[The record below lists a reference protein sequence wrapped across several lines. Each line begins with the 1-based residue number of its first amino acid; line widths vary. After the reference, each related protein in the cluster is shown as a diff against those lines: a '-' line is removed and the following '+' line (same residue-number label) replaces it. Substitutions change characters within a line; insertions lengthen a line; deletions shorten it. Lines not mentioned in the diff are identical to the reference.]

1 MKINT
6 ALILCAGYGKRLNP
20 LTLNKPKPLLEVNNI
35 ALLENTINLLDKL
48 QIQNIKINTF
58 YLQQQIKSFISNKKF
73 NANVEIIEDGE
84 SILETGGGIFNLIK
98 SSKDKDFLVLNPD
111 TVWNLNYIDL
121 INKMEKLY
129 FDNQIKNLLLVV
141 NKNLSFDKRFKGDFE
156 LKFNKLFREKENNFI
171 YTGCQLINRNL
182 FNGIKDTFFS
192 INKVWN
198 NQINNQELYG
208 YESNNKFVHVT
219 DIEIYNKLN

>member
-35 ALLENTINLLDKL
+35 ALLENTINLLEKL

-73 NANVEIIEDGE
+73 NAYVEIIEDGE

>member
-20 LTLNKPKPLLEVNNI
+20 LTLNKPKPLI
-35 ALLENTINLLDKL
+35 ALLENTINLLEKL

>member
-20 LTLNKPKPLLEVNNI
+20 LTLKKPKPLLEVNNI

>member
-6 ALILCAGYGKRLNP
+6 ALILCAGFGKRLNP
-20 LTLNKPKPLLEVNNI
+20 LTLDMPKPLLKVNNI
-35 ALLENTINLLDKL
+35 SLLENTINLIEKL

-58 YLQQQIKSFISNKKF
+58 YLQEQIKNFISNKKF
-73 NANVEIIEDGE
+73 NCNIEIIEDGR

-98 SSKDKDFLVLNPD
+98 STSEKDFLVLNSD
-111 TVWNLNYIDL
+111 TVWNLNYLDSIK
-121 INKMEKLY
+121 KMEKFY
-129 FDNQIKNLLLVV
+129 FDNKIKNILLVV
-141 NKNLSFDKRFKGDFE
+141 NKSQSFDKRFKGDFE
-156 LKFNKLFREKENNFI
+156 LKNNKLSREEKNNFI

-182 FNGIKDTFFS
+182 FNEIKNTFFS

-198 NQINNQELYG
+198 DQIKNQELYG
-208 YESNNKFVHVT
+208 YESINKFVHVT

>member
-1 MKINT
+1 
-6 ALILCAGYGKRLNP
+6 
-20 LTLNKPKPLLEVNNI
+20 
-35 ALLENTINLLDKL
+35 
-48 QIQNIKINTF
+48 
-58 YLQQQIKSFISNKKF
+58 
-73 NANVEIIEDGE
+73 
-84 SILETGGGIFNLIK
+84 
-98 SSKDKDFLVLNPD
+98 
-111 TVWNLNYIDL
+111 
-121 INKMEKLY
+121 MEKLY

>member
-35 ALLENTINLLDKL
+35 ALLENTINLLEKL

>member
-111 TVWNLNYIDL
+111 TVRNLNYIDL

>member
-6 ALILCAGYGKRLNP
+6 ALILCAGFGKRLNP
-20 LTLNKPKPLLEVNNI
+20 LTLDMPKPLLKVNNI
-35 ALLENTINLLDKL
+35 SLLENTINLIEKL

-58 YLQQQIKSFISNKKF
+58 YLQEQIKNFISNKKF
-73 NANVEIIEDGE
+73 NCNIEIIEDGR

-98 SSKDKDFLVLNPD
+98 STSEKDFLVLNSD
-111 TVWNLNYIDL
+111 TVWDLNYLDSIK
-121 INKMEKLY
+121 KMEKFY
-129 FDNQIKNLLLVV
+129 FDNKIKNILLVV
-141 NKNLSFDKRFKGDFE
+141 NKSQSFDKRFKGDFE
-156 LKFNKLFREKENNFI
+156 LKNNKLSREEKNNFI

-182 FNGIKDTFFS
+182 FNEIKNTFFS

-198 NQINNQELYG
+198 DQIKNQELYG
-208 YESNNKFVHVT
+208 YESINKFVHVT

>member
-6 ALILCAGYGKRLNP
+6 ALILCAGFGKRLNP
-20 LTLNKPKPLLEVNNI
+20 LTLDMPKPLLKVNNI
-35 ALLENTINLLDKL
+35 SLLENTINLIEKL

-58 YLQQQIKSFISNKKF
+58 YLQEQIKNFISNKKF
-73 NANVEIIEDGE
+73 NCNIEIIEDGQ

-98 SSKDKDFLVLNPD
+98 STSEKDFLVLNSD
-111 TVWNLNYIDL
+111 TVWDLNYLDSIK
-121 INKMEKLY
+121 KMEKFY
-129 FDNQIKNLLLVV
+129 FDNKIKNILLVV
-141 NKNLSFDKRFKGDFE
+141 NKSQSFDKRFKGDFE
-156 LKFNKLFREKENNFI
+156 LKNNKLSREEKNNFI

-182 FNGIKDTFFS
+182 FNEIKNTFFS

-198 NQINNQELYG
+198 DQIKNQELYG
-208 YESNNKFVHVT
+208 YESINKFVHVT

>member
-20 LTLNKPKPLLEVNNI
+20 LTLKKPKPLLEVNNI
-35 ALLENTINLLDKL
+35 ALLENTINLLEKL